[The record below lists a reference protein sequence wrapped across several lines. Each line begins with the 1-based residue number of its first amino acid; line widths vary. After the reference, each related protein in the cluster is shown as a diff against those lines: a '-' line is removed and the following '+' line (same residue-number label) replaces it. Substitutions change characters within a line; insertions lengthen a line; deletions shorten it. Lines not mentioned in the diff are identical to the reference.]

1 MAQLSRPYQIALAA
15 TVFLALVWFVALR
28 PHSTS
33 SSSTPVASTPVS
45 TPAPVAAA
53 KAKAPAGTTHI
64 EGMTRAVT
72 HAHEAV
78 AASQRTADKS
88 ASASAEAPSQGTT
101 VAASSTTVTQ
111 AKQAGTAGSGAAGTT
126 KSTTKTTKSTAVIH
140 TKHAVPAGTVTKSS
154 VTVTKSSKHGAPSS
168 TVTVTKTSAHA
179 APAQQVAVEKQL
191 KQGKVVLVL
200 FWNPKGSDDEAV
212 HKELQAVEKQLGGKV
227 AVHYALAK
235 QVSSYGSITKAIQ
248 VYQTP
253 TILLVNGKGLTTTLT
268 GFTDAF
274 SIEQTVTEAR
284 QA

>member
-15 TVFLALVWFVALR
+15 TVFLALIWFVALR

-33 SSSTPVASTPVS
+33 SSSTPVASA
-45 TPAPVAAA
+45 PAASAPASASASAAA
-53 KAKAPAGTTHI
+53 SKAKAPAGTTHI

-72 HAHEAV
+72 HAREAV

-88 ASASAEAPSQGTT
+88 AGASAEAPSQGT
-101 VAASSTTVTQ
+101 
-111 AKQAGTAGSGAAGTT
+111 
-126 KSTTKTTKSTAVIH
+126 
-140 TKHAVPAGTVTKSS
+140 KHAAVPAGTVTKSS
-154 VTVTKSSKHGAPSS
+154 VTVTRAKKGTPSS
-168 TVTVTKTSAHA
+168 TVTVTKTTAHA

-200 FWNPKGSDDEAV
+200 FWNPKGSDDVAV
-212 HKELQAVEKQLGGKV
+212 HKELQAVEKKLGGKV

-235 QVSSYGSITKAIQ
+235 QVGSYGSITKAIQ

-274 SIEQTVTEAR
+274 SIEQTIDEAR

>member
-15 TVFLALVWFVALR
+15 TVFLALIWFVALR

-33 SSSTPVASTPVS
+33 SSSTPVASAPVS
-45 TPAPVAAA
+45 TPAPAAA

-72 HAHEAV
+72 HAREAV
-78 AASQRTADKS
+78 AASQRAADKS
-88 ASASAEAPSQGTT
+88 ASASAEAPSQGT
-101 VAASSTTVTQ
+101 
-111 AKQAGTAGSGAAGTT
+111 
-126 KSTTKTTKSTAVIH
+126 
-140 TKHAVPAGTVTKSS
+140 KHAAVPAGTVTKSS
-154 VTVTKSSKHGAPSS
+154 VTVTRSKHGVPNR
-168 TVTVTKTSAHA
+168 TVTVTKTTAHA

-200 FWNPKGSDDEAV
+200 FWNPKGSDDVAV
-212 HKELQAVEKQLGGKV
+212 HKELQAVEKKLGGKV

-235 QVSSYGSITKAIQ
+235 QVGSYGSITKAIQ

-274 SIEQTVTEAR
+274 SIEQTISEAR